1 MPSEAHIAF
10 GATDWLVVF
19 GVLSLTTI
27 LGGWLGK
34 GATIRDFFL
43 GGRRLPWWSVSAS
56 IIATEI
62 SAVTLVSVP
71 FLVFKPGG
79 NFAYL
84 QIVLFGSVLARLAI
98 AWWLVPAYYEREI
111 YSPYDFIGARLGTRA
126 KNLATLLFS
135 VGGVLSQASR
145 VYLTALVLEI
155 VLAEPLARVSEA
167 THVPTLALS
176 IGLLTLFAVSWTWIG
191 GMAAVVWTDFVLF
204 FVFTASAI
212 VLLFVIAGQL
222 DLGFERIWRVGVDAH
237 KIDLL
242 DFDTNPAKAFTF
254 WTAAIASSW
263 GGIASYG
270 VDQLMAQR
278 LFCCRGVADAR
289 KAIVWSSVGVVVPV
303 LVAFVGVGLYA
314 WYERNPMS
322 ESAQALFARKGENLL
337 MIFTTDVVP
346 SGWKGLVVAGILA
359 AAISSLDGILTALS
373 QTTLSSVFT
382 PLRRRAL
389 ARLAPAARP
398 SPQYE
403 ERRSVRTARLLVLG
417 FGVGMG
423 VLAFAMDEL
432 SRHFGSILELA
443 LTMATFTQGALLAGF
458 ALALLA
464 PRVGGSGFLWS
475 GPYSALFVYAL
486 AWHGERS
493 RTVCDYA
500 AIAFVVAWFF
510 LRTIPDLKGG
520 EPVKRSFAQF
530 VLVLAAACALA
541 WIQRYGLVATERSEH
556 ADPEWV
562 FSALAFPWY
571 VPVASTLAFAF
582 GLLWARD
589 DEMSSEVEYA

>member
-1 MPSEAHIAF
+1 MPASVPGAF
-10 GATDWLVVF
+10 SATDWLVVG
-19 GVLSLTTI
+19 GVLFLTTL
-27 LGGWLGK
+27 LGAKLGK

-84 QIVLFGSVLARLAI
+84 QIVLIGSVLARLAI

-111 YSPYDFIGARLGTRA
+111 YSPYDFVGARLGRGA
-126 KNLATLLFS
+126 KNMSTLLFS
-135 VGGVLSQASR
+135 IGGVLSQASR

-176 IGLLTLFAVSWTWIG
+176 IGLLTLFAVLWTWIG

-237 KIDLL
+237 KVDFF
-242 DFDTNPAKAFTF
+242 DFDTSPVKSFTF

-263 GGIASYG
+263 GGIAAYG

-289 KAIVWSSVGVVVPV
+289 KAIVWSSVGVIVPV

-314 WYERNPMS
+314 YYERNPMS
-322 ESAQALFARKGENLL
+322 ESALALFAKKGENLL
-337 MIFTTDVVP
+337 MIFTTNVVP

-373 QTTLSSVFT
+373 QTTLSSLF
-382 PLRRRAL
+382 
-389 ARLAPAARP
+389 PAA
-398 SPQYE
+398 
-403 ERRSVRTARLLVLG
+403 RRSVRTARVLVLG
-417 FGVGMG
+417 FGVGLG

-432 SRHFGSILELA
+432 SKHFESILELA
-443 LTMATFTQGALLAGF
+443 LTLATFTQGALLAGF

-475 GPYSALFVYAL
+475 APYSVLFVAVL
-486 AWHGERS
+486 AWHDQER
-493 RTVCDYA
+493 RWICDYGA
-500 AIAFVVAWFF
+500 LAFVVAWFW
-510 LRTIPDLKGG
+510 LRTLRDMRSG
-520 EPVKRSFAQF
+520 EPVKRVANQLLLVVFASAT
-530 VLVLAAACALA
+530 LC
-541 WIQRYGLVATERSEH
+541 WIQRYGLIAVERNERF
-556 ADPEWV
+556 DPEWLY
-562 FSALAFPWY
+562 SALAFPWY
-571 VPVASTLAFAF
+571 VPIASTLAFAL
-582 GLLWARD
+582 GIVWARA
-589 DEMSSEVEYA
+589 EEPSRALEYA